1 MNTDENRLDG
11 FPFLETNRF
20 DLVEINES
28 HIENIFELYSD
39 KKVTKFFYLI
49 PLKNKLEAKKEI
61 DFYKKRFKDNIG
73 IRWGIA
79 LKNQSEIIG
88 TLGYNKIVK
97 DHKGRIGY
105 DLQSKYWGKGIMTEV
120 LEAILHFGFNKL
132 KLTRIEAE
140 VMQGNIGSEK
150 LLTKLQFQKEGI
162 LKKWMYWNDYYYDIS
177 MFSLIKSDYQ
187 KLRTNNKYEK

>member
-1 MNTDENRLDG
+1 MNTNEIYIEN
-11 FPFLETNRF
+11 FPILETNRF

-28 HIENIFELYSD
+28 HLENIFELYSD
-39 KKVTKFFYLI
+39 QKVTKYFDLI
-49 PLKNKLEAKKEI
+49 PLKSKEEAKKEI

-79 LKNQSEIIG
+79 LKNQREIIG
-88 TLGYNKIVK
+88 TLGFNKIIK
-97 DHKGRIGY
+97 NHKGRIGY
-105 DLQSKYWGKGIMTEV
+105 DLQSKHWGKGIMSEV
-120 LEAILHFGFNKL
+120 LEAIVQYGFNKL
-132 KLTRIEAE
+132 ELNRIEAE

-162 LKKWMYWNDYYYDIS
+162 LKDWMHWNDNFYDIT

-187 KLRTNNKYEK
+187 KRKANNL